1 MPQQL
6 QHAFVGFC
14 VLYTVAS
21 FLSWLL
27 QQLLQQRQ
35 RITSL
40 ISPAIKPIDYR
51 NEDLL
56 LRKALTA
63 VNWPR
68 VAGIANKAN
77 ALRCIKA
84 PTVKTSASFAVG
96 TRRFSVPLNYSKKD
110 CAL

>member
-27 QQLLQQRQ
+27 QQLLQQRH

-63 VNWPR
+63 VNWQL
-68 VAGIANKAN
+68 IANKAN

>member
-40 ISPAIKPIDYR
+40 ISPRSGAIKPIDYR

-63 VNWPR
+63 VNWQL
-68 VAGIANKAN
+68 IANKAN
-77 ALRCIKA
+77 ALRSIKA